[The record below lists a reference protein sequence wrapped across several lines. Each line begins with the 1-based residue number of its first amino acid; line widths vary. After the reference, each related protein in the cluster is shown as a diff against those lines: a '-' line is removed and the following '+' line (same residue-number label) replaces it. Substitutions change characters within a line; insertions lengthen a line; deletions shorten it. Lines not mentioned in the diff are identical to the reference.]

1 MKEILRL
8 ILFFI
13 AWIIGV
19 VFVVGLLIIAKAM
32 QFFERIAEGLG
43 YEQGQKKDDRGSKG
57 L

>member
-1 MKEILRL
+1 MKELLRL

-32 QFFERIAEGLG
+32 QFFERIAEGLADH
-43 YEQGQKKDDRGSKG
+43 ENRADRR
-57 L
+57 

>member
-1 MKEILRL
+1 MGENSMKELLRL

-32 QFFERIAEGLG
+32 QFFERIAEGLADH
-43 YEQGQKKDDRGSKG
+43 ENRADRR
-57 L
+57 